1 MGFLFESLAIRDLRI
16 YADALRGR
24 VSHYRDSN
32 GLEVDGIVELRDER
46 WAAFEVKIGGEK
58 NLDAAAS
65 NLLALQRKV
74 SEKREEQLQGL
85 VILTAGEMS
94 YTPPRRRPR
103 GLPQAPLTL
112 SVPSGAVT
120 RQ

>member
-16 YADALRGR
+16 YADAPRGR

-32 GLEVDGIVELRDER
+32 GLEVDAIVELRDER
-46 WAAFEVKIGGEK
+46 WAAFEVKIGGAK
-58 NLDAAAS
+58 NLDVAAS

-74 SEKREEQLQGL
+74 SEKREKQLQSL

-94 YTPPRRRPR
+94 YTRPD
-103 GLPQAPLTL
+103 GVHVVALGHL
-112 SVPSGAVT
+112 SP
-120 RQ
+120 